1 MLLVRAKQSC
11 ALCTTLPSQCT
22 LGDGRAACIG
32 CALVG
37 EGRSGRELLA
47 YQQTYTRANAVLAA
61 LLRTDKPGTLAGG
74 REKLRNRLGTAIGA
88 YNTFAAKLVKRLK
101 KSAAVAIKEGAAGA
115 HGVSVGDMSRS
126 VDAAAFADAAHA
138 LFQDWF
144 RAESVYDGEKF
155 VNGQKAQVRA
165 AAAAL
170 YEPLAKQM
178 GAFRARAL
186 LTDALGPFGT
196 ARDSRLGRLVPRLGL
211 RITQPHSDAEYE
223 AMRREWEED
232 IVDDDEA
239 DPFLG
244 LFDPESDLIGAE
256 AAQMIDAS
264 LLRRARDKLQQMT
277 KGKRYNTARLE
288 AELLK
293 MFSADMRRSA
303 APGANAAVYASGIAS
318 DLAQQKIV
326 ANSRER
332 GTREWPD
339 FVTAAGN
346 EFYRSDAA
354 LPPATCRQSQAD
366 FIKAHPGEV
375 SYLVVA
381 DELVNMAAFFNKRA
395 FEAAAIPGADDEMLS
410 PTGAIK
416 VAKTAEY
423 RQVVQDLQR
432 VRASLVGKLN
442 AVCAEAGAAVKQDKP
457 LDGKA
462 IVDST
467 LLALF
472 DTIWT
477 QTVPHAKPD
486 QLTFASIYSMYSR
499 TPGTAAQ
506 RRVAMLRD
514 FAARLKK

>member
-1 MLLVRAKQSC
+1 MLIVRAKQAC
-11 ALCTTLPSQCT
+11 TLCTALPSQCT
-22 LGDGRAACIG
+22 LADGRAACIG

-37 EGRSGRELLA
+37 EGRSGRELIA
-47 YQQTYTRANAVLAA
+47 YQETYRLANGVLAA

-88 YNTFAAKLVKRLK
+88 YNTFATALVELIK
-101 KSAAVAIKEGAAGA
+101 KSAAGA
-115 HGVSVGDMSRS
+115 HGVSADAMTRS
-126 VDAAAFADAAHA
+126 IDAAAFADAANL
-138 LFQDWF
+138 LFQNWF
-144 RAESVYDGEKF
+144 RAESVYDGDKF
-155 VNGQKAQVRA
+155 VDGRDAQLKA
-165 AAAAL
+165 AASAL
-170 YEPLAKQM
+170 YEPLAKQL
-178 GAFRARAL
+178 GAFRARTL

-196 ARDSRLGRLVPRLGL
+196 ARDSRLGRLVPRVGL
-211 RITQPHSDAEYE
+211 RITQPTTEAELDE
-223 AMRREWEED
+223 LRRWIDED
-232 IVDDDEA
+232 DDDEFA
-239 DPFLG
+239 G
-244 LFDPESDLIGAE
+244 MFDPDSDLIGAE
-256 AAQMIDAS
+256 AAQMVDAS
-264 LLRRARDKLQQMT
+264 LLRRARDKLQQVT
-277 KGKRYNTARLE
+277 KGKRYNTVRLE
-288 AELLK
+288 TELLK

-303 APGANAAVYASGIAS
+303 APGANASIYAAGIAD
-318 DLAQQKIV
+318 DLARQKIV

-332 GTREWPD
+332 GTREWAD
-339 FVTAAGN
+339 FVAAAGN

-354 LPPATCRQSQAD
+354 LPPAACRQSQAD

-395 FEAAAIPGADDEMLS
+395 FEAAAIPSADDEMLS
-410 PTGAIK
+410 PAGVVKI
-416 VAKTAEY
+416 AKSAEY

-442 AVCAEAGAAVKQDKP
+442 VVCSEAGATVKQDKP

-486 QLTFASIYSMYSR
+486 QLTFAGIYSMYTR
-499 TPGTAAQ
+499 AAGTAAQ
-506 RRVAMLRD
+506 RRAAMLRD